1 MTKLENALVWLY
13 VKTWGKF
20 GDHVMDKKDLWNF
33 GADDLETA
41 IMGIA
46 YPRKREKTERVKA
59 RVQTKSKGKLW
70 EMGNKNTLYT
80 F

>member
-33 GADDLETA
+33 GADDLDIA
-41 IMGIA
+41 IMRIA
-46 YPRKREKTERVKA
+46 YPGYDIKKKKKKKKE
-59 RVQTKSKGKLW
+59 
-70 EMGNKNTLYT
+70 
-80 F
+80 